1 MEKKLNEKVT
11 EIENL
16 KNLISSL
23 QKENKKMKKN
33 LTERIDKNDEQIEL
47 FKKITKNFDQD
58 HQSIQSLKND
68 VIHL

>member
-1 MEKKLNEKVT
+1 MNEKVT